1 MLTTLGAAAWAALP
15 GPHSQAAGAV
25 AQGFA
30 EGGPVGAALAAAQ
43 LGVQALTAVIGN
55 FASGAQMAL
64 NDVRDAF
71 KDMSDD
77 IFSGEMD
84 ITVAVNI
91 ATIKK
96 SNWWGGYDREAT
108 KEAQEEAQ
116 EHYDYMRGLQ
126 ANFLAAGYDA
136 EHHMAWE
143 RRRLAATTNEEL
155 IALNQEMHEAGL
167 QAYANVELLG
177 GPTGE
182 AIQDFHR
189 LNEAWGHARSNRA
202 GHGAGD
208 RKLRAEDAGGARRR
222 ARADRGAARD
232 GGFGGA
238 AQPAVGRGRTVGG
251 QRVRPSPAR
260 RNHRLQRDHGGGR
273 AVPGGG
279 GGWQHRPDG
288 QAHRRNGGWVASTED
303 AHARATAAQES
314 SIEQV
319 LAAEGEKFARMAAF
333 EAALEAV
340 RSGNAEGA
348 TEAAARKAA
357 EETRLAWDTA
367 MDAVTLADQAATD
380 AMDGTTSES
389 QTKAQAA
396 AEAKQLAEMEAAKG
410 AADAWELAKLE
421 TIEDADATVVGI
433 KEALDEL
440 PESHEI
446 AIKYYGVQTGDHSA
460 GGAPQQFAGGS
471 GGIRD
476 FGTGTPATLHGRE
489 GVFTEAQIQRLI
501 DAAIKRGG
509 SGGGGGHVTATL
521 RSEDGRYLA
530 ELVLENTPDAAERLG
545 LT

>member
-1 MLTTLGAAAWAALP
+1 MP
-15 GPHSQAAGAV
+15 EPHCNASGAV

-43 LGVQALTAVIGN
+43 LGVQALTAVIGD

-91 ATIKK
+91 ATIRK

-108 KEAQEEAQ
+108 KEAQEDAQ

-155 IALNQEMHEAGL
+155 IALNEELHQAGL

-182 AIQDFHR
+182 SIQDFHR
-189 LNEAWGHARSNRA
+189 LNEAWGQLDQTGQVTALATENYAQKMLEARDA
-202 GHGAGD
+202 GHE
-208 RKLRAEDAGGARRR
+208 LT
-222 ARADRGAARD
+222 
-232 GGFGGA
+232 A
-238 AQPAVGRGRTVGG
+238 AQHAMADSAE
-251 QRVRPSPAR
+251 QL
-260 RNHRLQRDHGGGR
+260 NLLWDE
-273 AVPGGG
+273 AVPAAVNAFDKAKSAGTDAYDTVLAEAIESGL
-279 GGWQHRPDG
+279 G
-288 QAHRRNGGWVASTED
+288 QEEAIAK
-303 AHARATAAQES
+303 ATAAQLAASEA
-314 SIEQV
+314 V
-319 LAAEGEKFARMAAF
+319 LAAEGEKFARIAAF
-333 EAALEAV
+333 EAALDAV

-348 TEAAARKAA
+348 TAAALLAA
-357 EETRLAWDTA
+357 QETRLAWDTA
-367 MDAVTLADQAATD
+367 MDAVTLADDAATSAMSTDWSTTMADVVGD
-380 AMDGTTSES
+380 AGT
-389 QTKAQAA
+389 
-396 AEAKQLAEMEAAKG
+396 
-410 AADAWELAKLE
+410 AADGV
-421 TIEDADATVVGI
+421 IM
-433 KEALDEL
+433 ALDTIPTEYDVTINY
-440 PESHEI
+440 H
-446 AIKYYGVQTGDHSA
+446 GVQTGDHST
-460 GGAPQQFAGGS
+460 GGGGTQDIPGFASGS

>member
-1 MLTTLGAAAWAALP
+1 M
-15 GPHSQAAGAV
+15 
-25 AQGFA
+25 
-30 EGGPVGAALAAAQ
+30 Q

-108 KEAQEEAQ
+108 KEAQEDAQ

-143 RRRLAATTNEEL
+143 RRRLAATTAEEL
-155 IALNQEMHEAGL
+155 IALNQEIHEAGL

-189 LNEAWGHARSNRA
+189 LNEAWGQLDQTGQVTALATENYAQKMLEARDA
-202 GHGAGD
+202 GH
-208 RKLRAEDAGGARRR
+208 EI
-222 ARADRGAARD
+222 DRGAARD

-260 RNHRLQRDHGGGR
+260 RNHRLRRDHGGGR

-288 QAHRRNGGWVASTED
+288 QAHRRKRRMGGQHRGRARTRDGGTGVVHRTGARRRGREVR
-303 AHARATAAQES
+303 AHGRVRGRAGGRPVRATPR
-314 SIEQV
+314 
-319 LAAEGEKFARMAAF
+319 AR
-333 EAALEAV
+333 
-340 RSGNAEGA
+340 R
-348 TEAAARKAA
+348 RRRCKAA

-396 AEAKQLAEMEAAKG
+396 AEAKQLAEMEAAKA

-460 GGAPQQFAGGS
+460 GGAPQQFASGS